1 MFTRSFVFLVVLLL
15 QVIGVGA
22 RIQSPQEVFA
32 RYKAASSDSE
42 RILHLGKLTAYYYAI
57 REDAVAD
64 SIFEK
69 QLMLAEE
76 TRNRTLICHTLFNNP
91 RFQLLGTITRTNKNI
106 VTLDASAKTLAY
118 INRAFSYAKSLRNDA
133 YVALGYRLL
142 SVFYLGQGE
151 FEQAFKNANQSYTTA
166 LNTKNDS
173 VKVVCGLQ
181 LGATYLQQRDVLMAF
196 KTYSNAFDIANELHH
211 PQLLSTV
218 YHYFSDLYRKLDKKE
233 DATEYIYKSKEL
245 NEKNKDTTGLIDD
258 YLALGKIADYA
269 KGVEYLENAEQ
280 LAEINGNL
288 AALFEAQKLVFF
300 YRIFQGDTSL
310 PIEYLANKVDL
321 KADFDRTGP
330 NYLDW
335 MLAIV
340 YLYSDDPKIAHHH
353 FRQAEFAFTQL
364 YNNDIKQR
372 FLGEF
377 ASCYSKLDSPLQAIY
392 KYKSAIV
399 LCNSTVNIPY
409 MMDYLYNLRE
419 LNHKSGDYKEA
430 YEYSMQYGQYKDSL
444 TRLAKEEE
452 LALME
457 IENLDK
463 KKIKEKELAKI
474 AETRRHNLQYMV
486 ITLSI
491 AAIFVLLILLGFFPV
506 SKLMVK
512 ILGFFAFI
520 LFFEFIIL
528 LADHK
533 IHQMMHGEP
542 LKIWLVKIV
551 LLSVLLPLHHLLEE
565 KMIHFLNSKK
575 LLSWRE
581 RFSVKA
587 LWLTL
592 SQRLSRSDEA
602 EEKEAEAKLQ
612 PPE

>member
-1 MFTRSFVFLVVLLL
+1 
-15 QVIGVGA
+15 
-22 RIQSPQEVFA
+22 
-32 RYKAASSDSE
+32 
-42 RILHLGKLTAYYYAI
+42 
-57 REDAVAD
+57 
-64 SIFEK
+64 
-69 QLMLAEE
+69 
-76 TRNRTLICHTLFNNP
+76 
-91 RFQLLGTITRTNKNI
+91 
-106 VTLDASAKTLAY
+106 
-118 INRAFSYAKSLRNDA
+118 
-133 YVALGYRLL
+133 
-142 SVFYLGQGE
+142 
-151 FEQAFKNANQSYTTA
+151 
-166 LNTKNDS
+166 
-173 VKVVCGLQ
+173 
-181 LGATYLQQRDVLMAF
+181 
-196 KTYSNAFDIANELHH
+196 
-211 PQLLSTV
+211 
-218 YHYFSDLYRKLDKKE
+218 
-233 DATEYIYKSKEL
+233 
-245 NEKNKDTTGLIDD
+245 
-258 YLALGKIADYA
+258 
-269 KGVEYLENAEQ
+269 
-280 LAEINGNL
+280 
-288 AALFEAQKLVFF
+288 
-300 YRIFQGDTSL
+300 
-310 PIEYLANKVDL
+310 
-321 KADFDRTGP
+321 
-330 NYLDW
+330 
-335 MLAIV
+335 
-340 YLYSDDPKIAHHH
+340 
-353 FRQAEFAFTQL
+353 
-364 YNNDIKQR
+364 
-372 FLGEF
+372 
-377 ASCYSKLDSPLQAIY
+377 
-392 KYKSAIV
+392 
-399 LCNSTVNIPY
+399 